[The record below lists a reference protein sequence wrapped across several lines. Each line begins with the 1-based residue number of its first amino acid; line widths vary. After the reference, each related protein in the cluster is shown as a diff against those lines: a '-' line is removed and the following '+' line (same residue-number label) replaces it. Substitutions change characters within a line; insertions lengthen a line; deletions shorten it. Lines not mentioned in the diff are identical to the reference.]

1 MALLE
6 VRNLRVGFKTDDGFV
21 SAVNGLSY
29 TVESGSTLGIVGESG
44 SGKSV
49 NALSIMRL
57 IPMPPGRI
65 DAGTITLRGA
75 NLLQKS
81 ESEMRKI
88 RGKDIA
94 MIFQDPMTSL
104 NPVLT
109 VGDQIS
115 EAVALHLKLNKRDAL
130 TKTVDMLRLVR
141 IPLPEKRVREYPH
154 QLSGGMRQR
163 VMIAMALSCDPDV
176 LIADEPTTALDVTIQ
191 AQIID
196 LMNEMQQR
204 LGSAIVMITHDLGV
218 VAETCQNVL
227 VMYAGNMIEYG
238 NATQIFSEPKHP
250 YTMGLLASVPR
261 LDDRE
266 HGRLVPIEGQPPNLL
281 RIPPGCSFAPRCK
294 YRMPICAEP
303 VPLYDFGGGHVARC
317 FLYDERTEGERRGAG
332 ARGRGG
338 RRRGWTRRRRH
349 ADAAPGAASAA
360 TRDERKKSDTDTDDS
375 QAHPDLDPQGETT
388 HLSAGTAVTSR
399 RMRRGCT
406 PCRPVA
412 SRPSPTPRRAGATQ
426 TFRRASAR
434 RARSGTVPAIRSPSS
449 TLRSTRSSDRSA
461 RAPDSGRRAGPRG
474 RSSSRATRRSA
485 SPFPHSPSRSARVA
499 TSSSKIA
506 TTGSSPRLPKASL
519 PNLRNSARGSRRRCG
534 TARATPSPAT
544 HASPTPMWSSRTA
557 GRPHS
562 PQYARASVTMRAS
575 SPTATARAR
584 AT

>member
-6 VRNLRVGFKTDDGFV
+6 VNNLRVGFKTDDGFV

-29 TVESGSTLGIVGESG
+29 SVESGSTLGIVGESG

-65 DAGTITLRGA
+65 DGGTIMLRGE
-75 NLLQKS
+75 NLLAKS

-115 EAVALHLKLNKRDAL
+115 EAVALHLKLNKKDAL

-141 IPLPEKRVREYPH
+141 MPLPEKRVREYPH

-218 VAETCQNVL
+218 VAETCKNVL
-227 VMYAGNMIEYG
+227 VMYAGNMVETG
-238 NATQIFSEPKHP
+238 SATQIFETPRHP
-250 YTMGLLASVPR
+250 YTKGLLASVPR

-266 HGRLVPIEGQPPNLL
+266 HGRLIPIDGQPPNLL
-281 RIPPGCSFAPRCK
+281 RLPVGCSFAPRCK
-294 YRMPICAEP
+294 YKMPICSEP
-303 VPLYDFGGGHVARC
+303 VPLYDFGDGHVARC
-317 FLYDERTEGERRGAG
+317 FLYDARTEGERTLAVE
-332 ARGRGG
+332 
-338 RRRGWTRRRRH
+338 TRPQV
-349 ADAAPGAASAA
+349 PGS
-360 TRDERKKSDTDTDDS
+360 T
-375 QAHPDLDPQGETT
+375 PD
-388 HLSAGTAVTSR
+388 
-399 RMRRGCT
+399 
-406 PCRPVA
+406 
-412 SRPSPTPRRAGATQ
+412 
-426 TFRRASAR
+426 
-434 RARSGTVPAIRSPSS
+434 
-449 TLRSTRSSDRSA
+449 
-461 RAPDSGRRAGPRG
+461 
-474 RSSSRATRRSA
+474 
-485 SPFPHSPSRSARVA
+485 
-499 TSSSKIA
+499 
-506 TTGSSPRLPKASL
+506 
-519 PNLRNSARGSRRRCG
+519 
-534 TARATPSPAT
+534 SPAT
-544 HASPTPMWSSRTA
+544 VVAA
-557 GRPHS
+557 K
-562 PQYARASVTMRAS
+562 
-575 SPTATARAR
+575 
-584 AT
+584 